1 MDISFF
7 SRNILQ
13 YKSKII
19 QGVDYKM
26 IKKAIRMKLYPGMAE
41 EYEKRHRNLWPE
53 MVELLKAHGAK
64 SYSIFLDKETDFL
77 FGYLEIEDEA
87 LWNEVPKTEINQ
99 KWWDYMKDIMDTN
112 PDHSPVTADLQQ
124 VFELK

>member
-1 MDISFF
+1 
-7 SRNILQ
+7 
-13 YKSKII
+13 
-19 QGVDYKM
+19 M

-53 MVELLKAHGAK
+53 MIELLKDHGAK
-64 SYSIFLDKETDFL
+64 SYSIFLDKETNFL

-124 VFELK
+124 VFELR